1 MDSHARE
8 QAFGQYLLGRSLL
21 QEALLRQA
29 QDVSA
34 DTRDPLVRSLAK
46 LGFMP
51 EVRLADAL
59 SEFSEFPR
67 GPRSP

>member
-21 QEALLRQA
+21 SQELLRQA
-29 QDVSA
+29 LEVSA

-46 LGFMP
+46 LRPQESRPLRFKDP
-51 EVRLADAL
+51 AAAA
-59 SEFSEFPR
+59 SK
-67 GPRSP
+67 